1 MTNDYDRDRFSLLAR
16 YNREANEKLFA
27 ILAALPAG
35 EFSAARGSYF
45 DSIGGILSHVIS
57 GDINWMRR
65 FRELFGDSGTLAHT
79 RLQPAGHGWINFQ
92 FDTLEELARERVV
105 VDGLLIEFVAS
116 ADTSRFGE
124 VLAYSDSSGT
134 PRRYIFRDALAH
146 LFNHQTHH
154 RGQVSQILDALGVEN
169 DYSNIYDVL
178 ETP

>member
-1 MTNDYDRDRFSLLAR
+1 MSNDYDRDRFSLLSR
-16 YNREANEKLFA
+16 YNREANVKLFA

-45 DSIGGILSHVIS
+45 DSIGGILSHTIS

-65 FRELFGDSGTLAHT
+65 FRELFGNQGPLAHA
-79 RLQPAGHGWINFQ
+79 RLQPAGHAWINFE

-105 VDGLLIEFVAS
+105 VDGLLTEFVAN
-116 ADTSRFGE
+116 ADTTRFGE

-134 PRRYIFRDALAH
+134 PRRYVFRDALAH

-154 RGQVSQILDALGVEN
+154 RGQVSQILDELGVEN
-169 DYSNIYDVL
+169 DYSNIYDIL